1 MRRSVNYYS
10 GLTADYSRPGLVS
23 TEVADGL
30 IDSAQTWI
38 GMMQEG
44 LPSIDSNYSMEDIE
58 RENREWWPSHCEAY
72 VGEEVICVG
81 QNIAKILSTF
91 VRMVRS
97 AA

>member
-44 LPSIDSNYSMEDIE
+44 LPSIDSNY
-58 RENREWWPSHCEAY
+58 
-72 VGEEVICVG
+72 
-81 QNIAKILSTF
+81 
-91 VRMVRS
+91 
-97 AA
+97 